1 LEKFEMKKSL
11 IALAVLAASGA
22 AMAQSSVTLF
32 GRVDASIGASKDTVT
47 DVSTTKL
54 FNGSEAGLTGS
65 RWGMKGTED
74 LGGGL
79 SAVFVLESRFNVDTG
94 KAAEINTGTGDSGFG
109 GDAYVGL
116 TGGFGTVHLGRTYS
130 VFDSAKAVSVASNVF
145 DSSFTAYASPSYEVR
160 GSNQI
165 KYVSPSFSGFSA
177 AASVALK
184 ESNVA
189 GAENTNSLGLFY
201 AAGPLK
207 AALGMQTRAVGDNT
221 ILSADYNFGV
231 ASVSAGYSDFDGN
244 GANADASGWSI
255 GATMPVG
262 AMKFS
267 VGYAEGETEGAAPTD
282 KTSFG
287 LGATYSLSK
296 RTTMYVGYNDSKTE
310 TTAGVKT
317 AGTRLYAAGVR
328 HDF

>member
-1 LEKFEMKKSL
+1 MKKSL

-22 AMAQSSVTLF
+22 AMAQSSVTLY
-32 GRVDASIGASKDTVT
+32 GRVDASLGTTKNTVT

-54 FNGSEAGLTGS
+54 FNGSDAGLTGS

-79 SAVFVLESRFNVDTG
+79 NAVFVLENRFNVD
-94 KAAEINTGTGDSGFG
+94 EGTSAGQFL

-145 DSSFTAYASPSYEVR
+145 DSSFTAYASPAYEVR
-160 GSNQI
+160 GANQI
-165 KYVSPSFSGFSA
+165 KYVSPSFSGFSV

-207 AALGMQTRAVGDNT
+207 AALAMQTREIGDNAVV
-221 ILSADYNFGV
+221 SVDYNFGV

-244 GANADASGWSI
+244 GANVDASGWSI
-255 GATMPVG
+255 GATMPMG

-296 RTTMYVGYNDSKTE
+296 RTTLYVGYNDRKTE

-317 AGTRLYAAGVR
+317 VGTRLYAAGVR

>member
-1 LEKFEMKKSL
+1 MKKSL

-32 GRVDASIGASKDTVT
+32 GRVDASIGSTENTVT
-47 DVSTTKL
+47 NVSTTNL
-54 FNGSEAGLTGS
+54 FNGSAAGLTGS
-65 RWGMKGTED
+65 RWGMFGTED

-79 SAVFVLESRFNVDTG
+79 KAVFKLENRFNVDD
-94 KAAEINTGTGDSGFG
+94 GTSAGAFL

-116 TGGFGTVHLGRTYS
+116 AGGFGTVHLGRTYS

-145 DSSFTAYASPSYEVR
+145 DSSFTAYASPAYEVR
-160 GSNQI
+160 GLNQI

-189 GAENTNSLGLFY
+189 GTENTNSLGLFY

-207 AALGMQTRAVGDNT
+207 AALGLQTRAIGDNT
-221 ILSADYNFGV
+221 VVSVDYNFGV
-231 ASVSAGYSDFDGN
+231 ASVSAGYSTFNANLAGNDG
-244 GANADASGWSI
+244 SGISI

-267 VGYAEGETEGAAPTD
+267 AGYATGKTETQAGVTVTD
-282 KTSFG
+282 LTSFG

-296 RTTMYVGYNDSKTE
+296 RTTLYVGYNDNKTE
-310 TTAGVKT
+310 NAAGVKT
-317 AGTRLYAAGVR
+317 VGTRLYAAGVR

>member
-1 LEKFEMKKSL
+1 MKKSL
-11 IALAVLAASGA
+11 IVLAVLAASGA

-32 GRVDASIGASKDTVT
+32 GRVDASIGASKNTVT
-47 DVSTTKL
+47 DVSTTQL
-54 FNGSEAGLTGS
+54 FNGSAAGLTGS

-79 SAVFVLESRFNVDTG
+79 KAVFVLENRFNVDDGTSTG
-94 KAAEINTGTGDSGFG
+94 QFL

-130 VFDSAKAVSVASNVF
+130 AFDSAKAVSVASNVF
-145 DSSFTAYASPSYEVR
+145 DSSFTAYASPAYEVR
-160 GSNQI
+160 GANQI

-177 AASVALK
+177 AVSVALK

-189 GAENTNSLGLFY
+189 GTENTNSLGLFY

-207 AALGMQTRAVGDNT
+207 AALGMQTRAVGDNAV
-221 ILSADYNFGV
+221 LSADYNFGV

-244 GANADASGWSI
+244 GANADESGWSI

-296 RTTMYVGYNDSKTE
+296 RTTLYVGYNDSKTE

>member
-1 LEKFEMKKSL
+1 MKKSL
-11 IALAVLAASGA
+11 ITLAVLAASGA
-22 AMAQSSVTLF
+22 AMAQSSVTLY
-32 GRVDASIGASKDTVT
+32 GRVDASIGSTKNTVSG
-47 DVSTTKL
+47 VSTTKL
-54 FNGSEAGLTGS
+54 FNGGEAGLTGS
-65 RWGMKGTED
+65 RWGMKGVED

-79 SAVFVLESRFNVDTG
+79 KAVFALENRFGIDDG
-94 KAAEINTGTGDSGFG
+94 ASAGGFL

-145 DSSFTAYASPSYEVR
+145 DSSFTAFPIPAYEVR

-165 KYVSPSFSGFSA
+165 KYVSPSFGGFSA

-184 ESNVA
+184 ESNA
-189 GAENTNSLGLFY
+189 PGTENTNSLGLFY
-201 AAGPLK
+201 AAGPVK
-207 AALGMQTRAVGDNT
+207 AALGLQTRAIGDNAV
-221 ILSADYNFGV
+221 LSADYNFGV
-231 ASVSAGYSDFDGN
+231 ASVSAGYSTFDANGVGN
-244 GANADASGWSI
+244 DVAAMTVGV
-255 GATMPVG
+255 TVPVG

-267 VGYAEGETEGAAPTD
+267 VGYGKGDTETQAGANVSDTR
-282 KTSFG
+282 SLG

-296 RTTMYVGYNDSKTE
+296 RTTLYVGYNDSKTDNA
-310 TTAGVKT
+310 AGVKT